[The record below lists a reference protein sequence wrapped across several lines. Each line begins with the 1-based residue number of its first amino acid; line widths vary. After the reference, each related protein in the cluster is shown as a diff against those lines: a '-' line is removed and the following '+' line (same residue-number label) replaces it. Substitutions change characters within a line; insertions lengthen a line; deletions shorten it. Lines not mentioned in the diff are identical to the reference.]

1 MDFNDHIKIFNEL
14 LLKKQPSNF
23 SPSWI
28 CTNNPK
34 SYRYF
39 RKNITTETGSIDWD
53 KITSSL
59 DRSFQNKW
67 VRYRYKQSKPY
78 EKQSEVD
85 LVLTKYKDK
94 LYMFICILKK
104 EDRIFQ
110 DRMIVSLVRLGQR
123 GNILAQQEVVKWVSY
138 IVDDWIDRYPQ
149 IHKWKGY
156 RDEVDGKIK
165 SCIRCYRYTGSFLGY
180 LFRTLEYSA
189 RGKPPICS
197 LDDKMFDGDKT
208 RIDFVVCENQYTF
221 DTMNK

>member
-1 MDFNDHIKIFNEL
+1 MDFDVAILNLNKILEE
-14 LLKKQPSNF
+14 KQPSNF

-28 CTNNPK
+28 YTNNPK

-39 RKNITTETGSIDWD
+39 RKNIITENGSIDWD

-110 DRMIVSLVRLGQR
+110 DRMIVSLVRLGQK
-123 GNILAQQEVVKWVSY
+123 GNIIAQQEVVKWVSY
-138 IVDDWIDRYPQ
+138 IVDDWIDKYRQ

-156 RDEVDGKIK
+156 RDEVDDKIR